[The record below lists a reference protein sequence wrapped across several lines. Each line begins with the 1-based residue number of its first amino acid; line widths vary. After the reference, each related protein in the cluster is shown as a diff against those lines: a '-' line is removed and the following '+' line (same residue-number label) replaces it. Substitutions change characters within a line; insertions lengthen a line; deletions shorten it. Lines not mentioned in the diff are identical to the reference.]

1 MESVSCRSNHSLL
14 DEKLADCVR
23 HPSVV
28 AEQIL
33 DRIPTTVKPWSA
45 VFNMLGKEE
54 TIVLILNAYARQSIW
69 RECLA
74 VISDIRKTEDPRFG
88 TTTSVPLTPS
98 YVSKIGLLA
107 KLVEG
112 KLSPSNL
119 THSCS
124 N

>member
-1 MESVSCRSNHSLL
+1 
-14 DEKLADCVR
+14 
-23 HPSVV
+23 
-28 AEQIL
+28 
-33 DRIPTTVKPWSA
+33 
-45 VFNMLGKEE
+45 MLGKEE

-88 TTTSVPLTPS
+88 TTTFAPLTPS

-112 KLSPSNL
+112 NLSLSNL
-119 THSCS
+119 NRSSTHWSFFPYS
-124 N
+124 FHRISVQGIESSYREVFPR